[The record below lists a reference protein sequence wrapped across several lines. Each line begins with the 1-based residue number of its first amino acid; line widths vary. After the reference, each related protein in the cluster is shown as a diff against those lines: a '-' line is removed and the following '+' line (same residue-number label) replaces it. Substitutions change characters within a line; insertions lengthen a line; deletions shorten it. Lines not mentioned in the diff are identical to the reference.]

1 MRCVAICNGCG
12 ATGGVYLYIQGV
24 VLQEVCSYIYRVW
37 CYMRCVAICNGCG
50 ATGGV

>member
-1 MRCVAICNGCG
+1 
-12 ATGGVYLYIQGV
+12 V

-37 CYMRCVAICNGCG
+37 CYRRCVAIYTGCG